1 MCIYFFFFS
10 SRRRHT
16 RCGRDWSSDVCSSDL
31 AEPIELLLGH
41 VNLLDLVLHDEL
53 IGHIAGAAVDHGL
66 LDDLF
71 GLGLTL
77 LARGLF
83 LTLQIQLTV
92 ALGLLRTGTLDGRS
106 GILHLLR
113 GILGGLLLG
122 ALGLLDFLLID
133 QASLQQLGLQ

>member
-1 MCIYFFFFS
+1 
-10 SRRRHT
+10 
-16 RCGRDWSSDVCSSDL
+16 G
-31 AEPIELLLGH
+31 LLGLFL
-41 VNLLDLVLHDEL
+41 VPMNLLDLVLHDEL

-106 GILHLLR
+106 GILHLL
-113 GILGGLLLG
+113 GGMLGSLLLG
-122 ALGLLDFLLID
+122 ALALLDFLLID